1 MAQIEVTTAIRKG
14 PDDILRFL
22 LDYNH
27 LGEFLPSDRFRGYPV
42 GAAPLSAASSAGAT
56 GSGSASSGSAGSGSA
71 GSGSAGSGSTNSGN
85 GGASPTPLTRCGLEM
100 QVLNRW
106 WHLQLDASRP
116 GEAPVIHWISRSPVS
131 LDIQF
136 SLSPLKAD
144 RRGPKTAVRLHVG
157 YSLPGGL
164 LGRLMDRVLIEREML
179 KIWDQVIRQLAIAL
193 EGKPKSGLKHEDPE
207 S

>member
-22 LDYNH
+22 LDFNRLSEY
-27 LGEFLPSDRFRGYPV
+27 LPSDRFRGFPPPV
-42 GAAPLSAASSAGAT
+42 SPSGA
-56 GSGSASSGSAGSGSA
+56 SGSTAASGSAGGS
-71 GSGSAGSGSTNSGN
+71 STGLV
-85 GGASPTPLTRCGLEM
+85 PLTRCGLEM

-106 WHLQLDASRP
+106 WHLQLDASRV
-116 GEAPVIHWISRSPVS
+116 GETPVVRWVSQSPVP

-144 RRGPKTAVRLHVG
+144 RRGQKTAVRLHVG
-157 YSLPGGL
+157 YALPGGL

-179 KIWDQVIRQLAIAL
+179 KIWDHVIRQLAIAL